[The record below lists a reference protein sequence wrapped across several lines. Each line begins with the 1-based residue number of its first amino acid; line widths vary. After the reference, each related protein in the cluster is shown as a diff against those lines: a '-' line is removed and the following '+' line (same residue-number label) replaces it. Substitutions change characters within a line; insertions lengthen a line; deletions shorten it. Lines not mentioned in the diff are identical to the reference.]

1 MNKNLGWKLIL
12 SIVVI
17 LVFVYGIFGVPS
29 GFSGSA
35 LAEGLFKE
43 SPLRHGISLGLDL
56 RGGTHLI
63 LQVQVNDAI
72 NSTSDRAVDLLK
84 DEMSRRK
91 INYTDISKPDP
102 TNNPDQIVVKGVTAA
117 DQRSDLEGII
127 NDRLP
132 EYDHRA
138 GAENSITLNMK
149 VSNLNDLKNRAV
161 EQAIETIRS
170 RIDALGVSEP
180 IIQQHGLGQYQI
192 LVQLP
197 GVDDPTRVKEIIKS
211 TAMLEIKQV
220 LGGPYASEAEA
231 LQQNGNMYPPNS
243 ILMKYRGLG
252 NSVDEDNRWY
262 LVTRTSAVAGA
273 DLRPNGASVNRDSN
287 TNQPEVSFSLT
298 NEGGRKFGDFTRRHI
313 KESLAVVLDNR
324 VREVAT
330 INDEIH
336 DQGRISGGGMK
347 EENARDL
354 ALVLNSGALP
364 AGLSYLEERTVGP
377 SLGKDSIHAGVTAA
391 IIGMIAVLIFMLIYY
406 RGAGVNADLALILNL
421 IILLG
426 FLGFSGATLTLPG
439 IAGVILTVGM
449 GVDSNVLIF
458 ERIREELRN
467 GKTPPSAVD
476 QGFSHAWITIVDTH
490 VTTVVSALILFLFG
504 TGPVKGFAVTLTFGL
519 LANLFTAVFVSRM
532 IFDWELG
539 RHQRGEALSI

>member
-1 MNKNLGWKLIL
+1 MKKNLSWKLII
-12 SIVVI
+12 SIVIV
-17 LVFVYGIFGVPS
+17 LVFVYGIFGIPS
-29 GFSGSA
+29 AFSGSA
-35 LAEGLFKE
+35 LADGLFKD

-56 RGGTHLI
+56 KGGTHLV
-63 LQVQVNDAI
+63 LQVQVNDAV
-72 NSTSDRAVDLLK
+72 NSTSDHAVDLLK
-84 DEMSRRK
+84 EELTKRK
-91 INYTDISKPDP
+91 INYTDLSKPDP
-102 TNNPDQIVVKGVTAA
+102 VNSPDLVVIKGLSA
-117 DQRSDLEGII
+117 DQRSEAEGLV

-132 EYDHRA
+132 EYDHKT
-138 GAENSITLNMK
+138 GAENSLALTMK
-149 VSNLNDLKNRAV
+149 QQNLNELKNRAV

-170 RIDALGVSEP
+170 RIDQLGVSEP
-180 IIQQHGLGQYQI
+180 IIAPHGLGQYQI

-197 GVDDPTRVKEIIKS
+197 GVDDPTRVKDIIKS

-220 LGGPYASEAEA
+220 MGGPYTSEAEA
-231 LQQNGNMYPPNS
+231 LQQNGGLLPANS
-243 ILMKYRGLG
+243 MLMKYRGLG

-262 LVTRTSAVAGA
+262 LVARSSAVAGA
-273 DLRPNGASVNRDSN
+273 DLRPSGANVGRNSS
-287 TNQPEVSFSLT
+287 TNLPEVEFSLT
-298 NEGGRKFGDFTRRHI
+298 NEGGRKFARFTHDHL

-330 INDEIH
+330 IEAEIS
-336 DQGRISGGGMK
+336 DQGTISGGGMK

-364 AGLSYLEERTVGP
+364 AGINYLEERTVGP
-377 SLGKDSIHAGVTAA
+377 SLGKDSISAGVNAA
-391 IIGMIAVLIFMLIYY
+391 IVGMLAVLAFMLIYY
-406 RGAGVNADLALILNL
+406 RGAGINADLALILNL

-467 GKTPPSAVD
+467 GKTPPTAVE
-476 QGFSHAWITIVDTH
+476 QGFGHAWITILDTH
-490 VTTVVSALILFLFG
+490 VTTVVSAAILFLFG

-532 IFDWELG
+532 IFDWLLT